1 MPEKSEASVEEILAR
16 QALDLDRLKDA
27 FGLLGVSPCSWC
39 KKFLRR
45 SDPGALFDAGG
56 ELICYS
62 CIPEWWPQR
71 CAQLST

>member
-16 QALDLDRLKDA
+16 QALELERLKDA

-45 SDPGALFDAGG
+45 SDPGALFDA
-56 ELICYS
+56 
-62 CIPEWWPQR
+62 
-71 CAQLST
+71 AAN